1 MVIIES
7 VIKIKSSWTMVH
19 RTLND
24 TMKEESM
31 EICLDI
37 NEYAQKIEMMGEEYG
52 GEVEVAWS
60 TEDNV
65 TPEQINEV
73 RQQIMAYEAEIE
85 AQQQNATHMPD
96 GTPIILDL
104 ELMFIFLQKV
114 HHLKNMPLV
123 FPVTK
128 YGWLNFL
135 RHKSK
140 ALLLLHH
147 F

>member
-7 VIKIKSSWTMVH
+7 IIKTNPLGRWYIELS
-19 RTLND
+19 D

-37 NEYAQKIEMMGEEYG
+37 NEYAQKVEMMGEEYG

-65 TPEQINEV
+65 TPAQINEV

-85 AQQQNATHMPD
+85 AQKDQSGQESTEWTPNA
-96 GTPIILDL
+96 
-104 ELMFIFLQKV
+104 
-114 HHLKNMPLV
+114 
-123 FPVTK
+123 
-128 YGWLNFL
+128 
-135 RHKSK
+135 
-140 ALLLLHH
+140 
-147 F
+147 